1 MLPHRSFTLAPALPE
16 ISLGLPFSP
25 AMTIS
30 STRKSSR
37 QSGIYNDMR
46 SNENAPLTVKG
57 EYICPG
63 VLGGEFWKELAY
75 GSNTKH
81 ALPPIVGWRSRSIRA
96 TEERF
101 IPGEEHSGGMNVDDT
116 IETGL

>member
-1 MLPHRSFTLAPALPE
+1 MRQQKLPHRPFTLALALPE
-16 ISLGLPFSP
+16 ISLGLLFSP

-37 QSGIYNDMR
+37 QSGIYTDMR
-46 SNENAPLTVKG
+46 SNANKPLTVKG

-63 VLGGEFWKELAY
+63 VLGEALWKGPAY

-81 ALPPIVGWRSRSIRA
+81 ALPTHRRLA
-96 TEERF
+96 Q
-101 IPGEEHSGGMNVDDT
+101 
-116 IETGL
+116 